1 MMTRRTGLTL
11 AALVILLLPG
21 RSVPAAPPEGT
32 TVLPYATFANRLRG
46 GWAGQMIGV
55 SYAAP
60 YEFHALG
67 RILDEP
73 LRPWTPDRVANS
85 IDQDD
90 LYVEM
95 TFLKTL
101 ADHGIRP
108 TWEQV
113 AAGFRDSRYNLW
125 HANKAGRDNLRAG
138 LLPPES
144 GHPTKNAHSDDI
156 DFQIEADLFGLIAPG
171 LPASASRIGDR
182 FGRIMN
188 YGDGVYGGRF
198 IAAMYAQAYRE
209 DGPSPEAIGRCL
221 AAGLAAIPA
230 ESRYAQLV
238 RDVVAFHRSH
248 PDDWRAAWTMIE
260 EKWGHED
267 DCPDGR
273 GKPFNIDAKVN
284 GGYVV
289 AGLLYG
295 AGDFAR
301 TLEIST
307 RLGQDNDCN
316 CSSAAGIL
324 GALLGYDRIP
334 DEFKSGIAALKG
346 RNFAFTAYDYDGL
359 IAACEQVAAKVIA
372 DAGGRIVERDG
383 ARVIEIP
390 VQQPATPEKLEQL
403 SDVPVER
410 RAR

>member
-1 MMTRRTGLTL
+1 MNRRTGLAL
-11 AALVILLLPG
+11 ALALLFVSP
-21 RSVPAAPPEGT
+21 VFAAPPEGT
-32 TVLPYATFANRLRG
+32 KTLPYATFGDRLRG

-85 IDQDD
+85 IGQDD

-101 ADHGIRP
+101 ADHGIHP

-113 AAGFRDSRYNLW
+113 AAGFRESKYDLW

-138 LLPPES
+138 ILPPES

-171 LPASASRIGDR
+171 LPNSASRIGDR

-198 IAAMYAQAYRE
+198 IAALYAQAYLE
-209 DGPSPEAIGRCL
+209 AGPTPEALDRCV
-221 AAGLAAIPA
+221 AAGLAVIPA

-260 EKWGHED
+260 EKWGRED
-267 DCPDGR
+267 DCPEGR

-334 DEFKSGIAALKG
+334 DEFRSGIAALKG
-346 RNFAFTAYDYDGL
+346 RKFAYTAYDYDSLVATCGKV
-359 IAACEQVAAKVIA
+359 AGQVIV
-372 DAGGRIVERDG
+372 DAGGRLVERDG
-383 ARVIEIP
+383 KRFIEIP
-390 VQQPATPEKLEQL
+390 VQAPAAPETLEQL
-403 SDVPVER
+403 GDVPAEK